1 MGKCGNMRFGHVL
14 NSFVPQIR
22 RSTRT
27 HPAAEM
33 VIIKMLGF
41 KSSCCVPNSYKE
53 IPEGEKILFSEVTI
67 N

>member
-1 MGKCGNMRFGHVL
+1 MRFGHVL

-33 VIIKMLGF
+33 VRIKMFGF
-41 KSSCCVPNSYKE
+41 KSSCCVPNSYKV